1 MQACTYVTEAYSPV
15 VCCFFDGVDRNFEKL
30 PSKNLTYALSLL
42 LVACWMLRWQMLKQV
57 GKAALPQYSDF
68 YILTSLEQLLAGLYT
83 KNDSSK
89 CD

>member
-42 LVACWMLRWQMLKQV
+42 LGLLDASVADAK
-57 GKAALPQYSDF
+57 
-68 YILTSLEQLLAGLYT
+68 TSG
-83 KNDSSK
+83 
-89 CD
+89 